1 MTLRGKI
8 AMTLTSAALLL
19 SIAGLSQLRVTT
31 HEGGA
36 IVRLSWRTEAINVEV
51 CRTLSAEEL
60 ARVPAHMRQPEEC
73 TGRRVDYQ
81 IVLDIDGTVA
91 FADTVS
97 PAGARRDRPVYV
109 FHDEAVAAGTH
120 DVRVVFTA
128 LVPDDHQESAN
139 PVVRE
144 WTGSMV
150 LDDGQI
156 GLVTLDEEGGR
167 LMRRQ

>member
-1 MTLRGKI
+1 MTLS
-8 AMTLTSAALLL
+8 SAVMLL
-19 SIAGLSQLRVTT
+19 SIAGLSQLRVRT

-36 IVRLSWRTEAINVEV
+36 IVRLSWRTEAINVEA

-60 ARVPAHMRQPEEC
+60 ARVPTHMRQPEEC

-81 IVLDIDGTVA
+81 VVLDIDGTTA
-91 FADTVS
+91 LTDTVS

-109 FHDEAVAAGTH
+109 FHDEAVATGTH

-128 LVPDDHQESAN
+128 LVPDDHDDSAN
-139 PVVRE
+139 RVRRE
-144 WTGSMV
+144 WTGSMA

-156 GLVTLDEEGGR
+156 GLVTLDEEGVR

>member
-1 MTLRGKI
+1 MTL
-8 AMTLTSAALLL
+8 ASALLLL

-60 ARVPAHMRQPEEC
+60 ARVPAHMRRPEEC
-73 TGRRVDYQ
+73 TGRRVDYL
-81 IVLDIDGTVA
+81 VELDIDGTVA
-91 FADTVS
+91 LADTVS

-109 FHDEAVAAGTH
+109 FHDEAVDTGTH

-128 LVPDDHQESAN
+128 LVPDDYDSAT
-139 PVVRE
+139 PVRRE
-144 WTGSMV
+144 WTGSMA
-150 LDDGQI
+150 LADGQI
-156 GLVTLDEEGGR
+156 GLVTLDAEGIR
-167 LMRRQ
+167 LMRRP